1 MSSPTGREQP
11 HPELS
16 EKIRGVRKK
25 MYDGRRQTP
34 LLLVELDSA
43 WRPQTGGITVRLTL
57 RTLLAY
63 LDDTLEPAKAKAI
76 GQKIAESPTAQ
87 ELINRIREVVRRRR
101 LTVPPA
107 NGPAA
112 KLDPNTIAEYID
124 SVLPADQLAEVEEIC
139 LGSDLYL
146 AEIAACHQIL
156 TVVLSEPSL
165 VPPTARQRMYGI
177 VKGPEAVPH
186 RRAGQATGHDAVP
199 AGASAGRDDADE
211 TLLLGLPFFSGHG
224 SWQRVLIP
232 AAILLLLG
240 VGIGLAIWKVL
251 PPSHDQQLAQA
262 DHQTQN
268 SDTKPPEK
276 PDVKT
281 PDAKDVKPV
290 TDKPPEKPDVKTP
303 EKPAD
308 KPESKPSETRP
319 APAPPKPEDKP
330 ANNTEPPPAGN
341 RVVPPVRPAVQGER
355 KVVGKYQSPANTD
368 PSVLLAWSDE
378 KTGWHRLFHG
388 NPVASEDPLVSL
400 PGYHSTVAVSGVEVV
415 LAGDLNDQM
424 PVVILESA
432 AVLHANAEVDLDLT
446 LDRGRITLVNRKP
459 EGTAKVLLRFDD
471 ITWFLT
477 LLEPGTR
484 VTATLGSLPKVAFS
498 KDPDK
503 LDIPLHALALK
514 VVKGQAY
521 VKGGLVQHLARE
533 KGPGYYWDNIDN
545 VPEPREHALPLWFQ
559 EVPARS
565 RERDWTPALAGL
577 SQSLKNARDTVD
589 VVLSE
594 KLKDPEPLTRILSVF
609 CLGAT
614 SDLPA
619 LLEAL
624 ADERQVEV
632 RVAAINVL
640 RHWIS
645 LRSENEQKLYQ
656 ALTKKYKSA
665 TAEIIMILLHNYSA
679 ASLRRPETYEQLIE
693 WLKSDKLPIRQL
705 AHWQL
710 YQLPATHDIA
720 VRIPYDP
727 AEGIEQ
733 REAAY
738 QLWRRAVPNGKL
750 PSTTPPPDTKPPT
763 RKPGK

>member
-1 MSSPTGREQP
+1 M
-11 HPELS
+11 
-16 EKIRGVRKK
+16 
-25 MYDGRRQTP
+25 
-34 LLLVELDSA
+34 
-43 WRPQTGGITVRLTL
+43 RLTL

-63 LDDTLEPAKAKAI
+63 LDDTLEPTKAKAI

-87 ELINRIREVVRRRR
+87 ELINRIKEVVRRRR
-101 LTVPPA
+101 LTVPPTS
-107 NGPAA
+107 GPGA

-186 RRAGQATGHDAVP
+186 RRAGRTADHEAVP
-199 AGASAGRDDADE
+199 AGAAGGRDDADE
-211 TLLLGLPFFSGHG
+211 TLLLGLPFFSSQG

-240 VGIGLAIWKVL
+240 AGIGLAVWKVL
-251 PPSHDQQLAQA
+251 PPSPDRQLAQA
-262 DHQTQN
+262 DSREPNTNGQPPVA
-268 SDTKPPEK
+268 PPERA
-276 PDVKT
+276 
-281 PDAKDVKPV
+281 PDAKDLKPV
-290 TDKPPEKPDVKTP
+290 TDKPADKPEAKAP

-308 KPESKPSETRP
+308 KPTPQPAETTP
-319 APAPPKPEDKP
+319 TPTSPKPEEKKP
-330 ANNTEPPPAGN
+330 AENPEPTPAGD

-355 KVVGKYQSPANTD
+355 KVVGRYQSPANTD
-368 PSVLLAWSDE
+368 PSVLLVWSDE

-388 NPVASEDPLVSL
+388 NPVSSEDPLVSL
-400 PGYHSTVAVSGVEVV
+400 PGYHSTVAVNGIDVV

-446 LDRGRITLVNRKP
+446 LDRGRVTLIRKKR
-459 EGTAKVLLRFDD
+459 EGTAKVLLRFHDV
-471 ITWFLT
+471 TWQLT
-477 LLEPGTR
+477 LLEPDTQ
-484 VTATLGSLPKVAFS
+484 VTATLGSLPKAAFS

-503 LDIPLHALALK
+503 LDIPYQALALK

-521 VKGGLVQHLARE
+521 LKGGLVQHLARE

-545 VPEPREHALPLWFQ
+545 VPEPREHGLPLWFQ
-559 EVPARS
+559 EVPTRS
-565 RERDWTPALAGL
+565 RERDWMQALAGL
-577 SQSLKNARDTVD
+577 SQSLKNSHVTVD

-624 ADERQVEV
+624 ADESQVDV

-645 LRSENEQKLYQ
+645 LRAENEQKLYQ

-665 TAEIIMILLHNYSA
+665 TAEIIMILLHNYSV
-679 ASLRRPETYEQLIE
+679 ASLQRPETYEQLIE

-705 AHWQL
+705 AHWHL

-720 VRIPYDP
+720 ARIPYDP
-727 AEGIEQ
+727 AEGTEQ
-733 REAAY
+733 REQAY
-738 QLWRRAVPNGKL
+738 QQWKRAVPTGKL
-750 PSTTPPPDTKPPT
+750 PSTAPPGDTKPPA

>member
-1 MSSPTGREQP
+1 M
-11 HPELS
+11 
-16 EKIRGVRKK
+16 
-25 MYDGRRQTP
+25 
-34 LLLVELDSA
+34 
-43 WRPQTGGITVRLTL
+43 RLTL

-107 NGPAA
+107 NGPGA
-112 KLDPNTIAEYID
+112 KLDANTIAEYID
-124 SVLPADQLAEVEEIC
+124 SVLPADQLAEVEETC

-186 RRAGQATGHDAVP
+186 RRADRAAGHDAVP

-211 TLLLGLPFFSGHG
+211 TLLLGLPFFSSQG

-240 VGIGLAIWKVL
+240 IGIGLAIWKVL

-262 DHQTQN
+262 DQRDKN
-268 SDTKPPEK
+268 NDAKPPDAPPER
-276 PDVKT
+276 T
-281 PDAKDVKPV
+281 PDAKGSKPV
-290 TDKPPEKPDVKTP
+290 TDKPAERPDLKAP

-308 KPESKPSETRP
+308 KPAPTPSETTPTP
-319 APAPPKPEDKP
+319 AVPPKPEDKP
-330 ANNTEPPPAGN
+330 ANNTEPPAAGN

-388 NPVASEDPLVSL
+388 NPVSSEDPLVSL
-400 PGYHSTVAVSGVEVV
+400 PGYHSTVAVNGVDVV
-415 LAGDLNDQM
+415 LAGDLNDFM

-446 LDRGRITLVNRKP
+446 LDRGRITLIHKKR
-459 EGTAKVLLRFDD
+459 EGPAKVLLRFHDVA
-471 ITWFLT
+471 WQLT
-477 LLEPGTR
+477 LLEPGTQ
-484 VTATLGSLPKVAFS
+484 VTATLGSLPKAAFS
-498 KDPDK
+498 KDSDK
-503 LDIPLHALALK
+503 QDIPYQALALK
-514 VVKGQAY
+514 VVKGQADL
-521 VKGGLVQHLARE
+521 KGGLVQRLVSE
-533 KGPGYYWDNIDN
+533 KGPCYYWDIYN
-545 VPEPREHALPLWFQ
+545 VPEPREYQTPPWFQ

-565 RERDWTPALAGL
+565 RERDWKPALAGL

-594 KLKDPEPLTRILSVF
+594 KLRDPEPLTRILSVF

-624 ADERQVEV
+624 ADESQVDV

-656 ALTKKYKSA
+656 AIAKKYKSA

-679 ASLRRPETYEQLIE
+679 ASLQRPETYEQLIE
-693 WLKSDKLPIRQL
+693 WLRSDKLPIRQL
-705 AHWQL
+705 AHWHL

-750 PSTTPPPDTKPPT
+750 PSTSSGDTKPT
-763 RKPGK
+763 TKKPGK